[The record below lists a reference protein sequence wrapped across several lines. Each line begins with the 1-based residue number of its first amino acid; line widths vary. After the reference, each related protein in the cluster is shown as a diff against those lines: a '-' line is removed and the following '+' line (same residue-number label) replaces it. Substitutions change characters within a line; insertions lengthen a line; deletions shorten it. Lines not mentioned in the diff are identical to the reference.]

1 MMRCF
6 EGMLNSKYQGNIQ
19 MEMPFGQ
26 LGTLETNSFI
36 LITLPSTCYKPLPD
50 TSQHW
55 RITSGSPEPSEPPAL
70 HRKP

>member
-1 MMRCF
+1 
-6 EGMLNSKYQGNIQ
+6 

-36 LITLPSTCYKPLPD
+36 LVTLPSTCYKPLPD
-50 TSQHW
+50 ASQHW

-70 HRKP
+70 HPKP